1 MRFGG
6 TRGRSGATRV
16 RAAILTL
23 NAGSTSLKATLRT
36 AEREDR
42 VLFAAEAVR
51 ANDVW
56 TLQTGD
62 RREQVDGEIDQAAIK
77 VLERASTAHSAFDTV
92 AVAHRIV
99 HGADSYVHPCAL
111 DHHAVERLRSF
122 ARFAPQHQGPALD
135 LIEAVR
141 SVLPE
146 AINIGCFDTAFHKTI
161 PALHHVLPLP
171 ERLRALGY
179 RRYGFHGLSF
189 QSIAMQLAATRPDLR
204 KVVVAHLGGGSSLCA
219 LHDGKSIA
227 TTMGLTALDG
237 VPMTTRSG
245 SLDPGVVLDLVRRS
259 DVETI
264 EAMLYGKSGLAA
276 LSNTSGDLR
285 AMRAAGTPEADLA
298 IDVFAARV
306 AEAAAAMSVA
316 MGGMQALVLTGGIGS
331 NDILVG
337 DAVASRL
344 NFFPPFETL
353 RLKTD
358 EEAVLADGAR
368 AVLEAQGS
376 MPEEHDNGL
385 P

>member
-1 MRFGG
+1 M
-6 TRGRSGATRV
+6 S
-16 RAAILTL
+16 AAILTL

-36 AEREDR
+36 TGCEDR
-42 VLFAAEAVR
+42 VLFAAEAER

-62 RREQVDGEIDQAAIK
+62 RRDRVDGEIDRAAIV
-77 VLERASTAHSAFDTV
+77 VLERASAAHPALDIV

-99 HGADSYVHPCAL
+99 HGADEHIRPCVV
-111 DHHAVERLRSF
+111 DHQAVERLRSF
-122 ARFAPQHQGPALD
+122 ARYAPQHQGPALD
-135 LIEAVR
+135 MIEAVR
-141 SVLPE
+141 SALPN
-146 AINIGCFDTAFHKTI
+146 AINIGCFDTGFHATI
-161 PALHHVLPLP
+161 PALHHMLPLP
-171 ERLRALGY
+171 EQLRALGY

-189 QSIAMQLAATRPDLR
+189 QSIAMQLAAMRPDFN

-219 LHDGKSIA
+219 LHEGKSVA

-259 DVETI
+259 DVETV
-264 EAMLYGKSGLAA
+264 EAMLYGQSGLAA

-285 AMRAAGTPEADLA
+285 AMRAARTAEADFA
-298 IDVFAARV
+298 IDFFVAQV

-344 NFFPPFETL
+344 SFLPPFETL

-358 EEAVLADGAR
+358 EEAILAKGAR
-368 AVLEAQGS
+368 AVLEALGS
-376 MPEEHDNGL
+376 MPEEHDDGL
-385 P
+385 S

>member
-1 MRFGG
+1 M
-6 TRGRSGATRV
+6 
-16 RAAILTL
+16 
-23 NAGSTSLKATLRT
+23 
-36 AEREDR
+36 
-42 VLFAAEAVR
+42 
-51 ANDVW
+51 
-56 TLQTGD
+56 
-62 RREQVDGEIDQAAIK
+62 
-77 VLERASTAHSAFDTV
+77 
-92 AVAHRIV
+92 
-99 HGADSYVHPCAL
+99 
-111 DHHAVERLRSF
+111 
-122 ARFAPQHQGPALD
+122 
-135 LIEAVR
+135 
-141 SVLPE
+141 
-146 AINIGCFDTAFHKTI
+146 
-161 PALHHVLPLP
+161 
-171 ERLRALGY
+171 
-179 RRYGFHGLSF
+179 
-189 QSIAMQLAATRPDLR
+189 
-204 KVVVAHLGGGSSLCA
+204 VAHLGGGSSLCA

-376 MPEEHDNGL
+376 MPEEHDDGL